1 MKTAI
6 IYASK
11 YGTTE
16 KVARLLAENL
26 KETDD
31 IILVSLAKKNTED
44 INQFDKI
51 ILGTSIYAG
60 NPSRK
65 MKLFYTQYQTF
76 LLQKTIGLFI
86 CGMEPDKEKRQLE
99 IQNAYPNWLHEK
111 AKIAKFLGGEFL
123 FEKMNFFEKLI
134 IKKIAQTN
142 TSVSNIDYVAV
153 QAFAENMKG

>member
-16 KVARLLAENL
+16 KIARLLADSL

-31 IILVSLAKKNTED
+31 VILVSLGKKNTED
-44 INQFDKI
+44 LNQFDKI

-60 NPSRK
+60 NSSRK
-65 MKLFYTQYQTF
+65 MKLFCAEFQAV

-86 CGMEPDKEKRQLE
+86 CGMEPAEEKRQQE
-99 IQNAYPNWLHEK
+99 IRNAYPNWLYEK
-111 AKIAKFLGGEFL
+111 AKSIKFLGGEFL
-123 FEKMNFFEKLI
+123 FEKMNFFEKAI
-134 IKKIAQTN
+134 IKKIAKTN
-142 TSVSNIDYVAV
+142 SSVSNIDYTAI
-153 QAFAENMKG
+153 QTFAERMKV